1 MTDNL
6 QEQLAHQFSHLEM
19 ASTTQ
24 TLHVACQVW
33 HDIHNAGNDLAT
45 IREIGATLDTEH
57 PVFSRLAVEISKAD
71 VLTARHWASSTVV
84 GMAEVLM
91 EVCLK
96 VQAVVLGDADTIN
109 AIVKQ
114 HLEQNG

>member
-1 MTDNL
+1 
-6 QEQLAHQFSHLEM
+6 
-19 ASTTQ
+19 
-24 TLHVACQVW
+24 
-33 HDIHNAGNDLAT
+33 
-45 IREIGATLDTEH
+45 
-57 PVFSRLAVEISKAD
+57 
-71 VLTARHWASSTVV
+71 
-84 GMAEVLM
+84 M

>member
-6 QEQLAHQFSHLEM
+6 QEQLAHQFSHMEM
-19 ASTTQ
+19 ASATK
-24 TLHVACQVW
+24 TLHIACKVW
-33 HDIHNAGNDLAT
+33 RDIHNAGNDLPA
-45 IREIGATLDTEH
+45 IREIGGTLDTEH
-57 PVFSRLAVEISKAD
+57 PVFSHLAVEISKAD
-71 VLTARHWASSTVV
+71 ALMARHWASSTVV

-91 EVCLK
+91 EACLK

-114 HLEQNG
+114 HLERDE